1 MRARVLFYTI
11 ALFCLLLSPNSKQIK
26 AMEKQQKTKGNNMT
40 NNIPDFATFIIPIEA
55 YENDHDLPAAPKK
68 AEPVVKRKEFG
79 SAVLISDDKKTVVK
93 VRGRDGK
100 EYTKFSVDANNDQ
113 DLIDFIFDTYQNLR
127 IGNDLFTRDSWG
139 GVEKNNK
146 FWLSKREVQE
156 CQQLFK

>member
-1 MRARVLFYTI
+1 MSSIYHGMGFFTI
-11 ALFCLLLSPNSKQIK
+11 LPYLCTSSHPIIKQRYGIT
-26 AMEKQQKTKGNNMT
+26 KQRGKKMT
-40 NNIPDFATFIIPIEA
+40 DYATFIIPIEA

-127 IGNDLFTRDSWG
+127 IGNDMFTKDSWG

>member
-1 MRARVLFYTI
+1 
-11 ALFCLLLSPNSKQIK
+11 
-26 AMEKQQKTKGNNMT
+26 MT
-40 NNIPDFATFIIPIEA
+40 DYATFIIPIEA
-55 YENDHDLPAAPKK
+55 YENDYDLPPAQKRN
-68 AEPVVKRKEFG
+68 EEVKPERKEFG
-79 SAVLISDDKKTVVK
+79 SAILISDDKKTVVK

-100 EYTKFSVDANNDQ
+100 EYTKFSVDSNNDQ

-127 IGNDLFTRDSWG
+127 IGNDMFTKDSWG